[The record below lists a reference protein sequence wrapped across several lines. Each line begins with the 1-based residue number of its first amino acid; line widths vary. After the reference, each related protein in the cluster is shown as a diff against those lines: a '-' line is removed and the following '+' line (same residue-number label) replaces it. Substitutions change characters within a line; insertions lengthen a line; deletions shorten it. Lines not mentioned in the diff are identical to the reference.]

1 MTSKFDAFL
10 LRKHFCL
17 PWTLQKNTGSQ
28 SKSLK
33 VNRVPFTRMKKFLS
47 LADAERSVKNHDSKP
62 SSVRGL
68 AAQAGQSLNVV
79 SLPSLQSPPCSTKR
93 DDLPTLNQVEWQPPK
108 VFHG

>member
-33 VNRVPFTRMKKFLS
+33 VNRVPFTGMKRFLS
-47 LADAERSVKNHDSKP
+47 ADAWDQWEA
-62 SSVRGL
+62 VRGL
-68 AAQAGQSLNVV
+68 AAQAGQFFWNVV
-79 SLPSLQSPPCSTKR
+79 SLQGLQSPPCSTRR
-93 DDLPTLNQVEWQPPK
+93 DDLPTLNQVEWQPPQ
-108 VFHG
+108 VFYG